1 MHFVGTIAFGVVP
14 INNPQNPPLFKL
26 SCKLDLLI
34 KLLQLSHPC
43 SSSISFISM
52 ASACSKTT
60 SLPPKRGQIKAQI
73 FRIFVNAIVFVA
85 LKVVEAARSI
95 TNSQSN
101 EVEAKVEENSAST
114 PLLLLWWNYVVFRFR
129 TKCLSLCILIIDS
142 LSVGNCYITTNLL
155 LNKQIMY
162 YKLMWQWF
170 HSVHR

>member
-1 MHFVGTIAFGVVP
+1 MIYGPQRSINYARFGLAFCLSPKCNFFQKVVFWAQPKAFFCPLFYLCTFWASKSPNKRTLGVVP

-114 PLLLLWWNYVVFRFR
+114 PLLLL
-129 TKCLSLCILIIDS
+129 
-142 LSVGNCYITTNLL
+142 
-155 LNKQIMY
+155 
-162 YKLMWQWF
+162 
-170 HSVHR
+170 